1 MQITFDTNHLLVIEN
16 PNIPQLKEYTY
27 EANGYQFS
35 SYDKGIIVLHKKEL
49 KIINLKNL
57 GDNMSII
64 YNKTTPERQ
73 EIFNLDS
80 CLQALYLFQ
89 GFNETTGEKYYFL
102 PKYGEK
108 DKSLLNENLFKL
120 GTKTHIQSTDK
131 GYILQWEINPTEE
144 KKQLLSY
151 LFGLVLVYGKLE
163 IKKNSL
169 NSIKVHLPLFG
180 QFIKYEQELDSIKES
195 LIKEWIFITS
205 SIQETNDGSIYQISS
220 NDYELLS
227 NFAEYYKAIEN
238 IEKIPKYDLAQETKI
253 QLIEF
258 ISNNP
263 EIPAEG
269 KEEVIEQ
276 IKNGTLKLLTK

>member
-1 MQITFDTNHLLVIEN
+1 MKITFDKNHLLVIEN

-57 GDNMSII
+57 GDTMTVI
-64 YNKTTPERQ
+64 YNKTTPEIKEEFDQ
-73 EIFNLDS
+73 DA

-89 GFNETTGEKYYFL
+89 GFNETTGETYYFL

-108 DKSLLNENLFKL
+108 DKSALNEILFKL
-120 GTKTHIQSTDK
+120 GTSLHVQNTDK
-131 GYILQWEINPTEE
+131 GCIVQGEYKPKEE
-144 KKQLLSY
+144 KDQILSF
-151 LFGLVLVYGKLE
+151 LFGLTLVYGKLE

-169 NSIKVHLPLFG
+169 NGIKVHLPLFG
-180 QFIKYEQELDSIKES
+180 QFIKYEKELNNIKES
-195 LIKEWIFITS
+195 LAKEGIFIST
-205 SIQETNDGSIYQISS
+205 SIQKTNDGSIYQISS
-220 NDYELLS
+220 NDYELLN

-238 IEKIPKYDLAQETKI
+238 IEKIPKYDLTQETKI

-276 IKNGTLKLLTK
+276 IKN